1 MKSHKANRAM
11 IAAILMSAAACFA
24 QAVGV
29 SGIVRDKEG
38 KGIGEVTVRLG
49 KAGLSTL
56 TSSDGSFSLSGTAF
70 DYPFLLEDNRISFK
84 VEKPVEVRVEAL
96 DIDGKVAVANGQVI
110 SAEEHSIILPRFS
123 NGMHTHRITIKDQEY
138 SFMDRSSMPP
148 HRGTDSSGQGR
159 APGKQPGAGARI
171 DDALI
176 FSKTGYLL
184 YRLPVGRSDTSAI
197 MITMAPVTTGTLR
210 DADGNSYRTMRFGHQ
225 EWTIENLKTTKYND
239 GTPIT
244 YVRDSATW
252 LNIYLTG
259 SSTPAYGIYGGD
271 SPQMAKYGLFYNWY
285 AVHTG
290 KLAPKGWRVPTDA
303 DWDSLQNYL
312 IAGGFNYDGTIK
324 GNRIAKSM
332 ATGGDWC
339 SSTLEGAIGNDRSK
353 NNASGF
359 SALPGGLRH
368 WGGSYYSLFE
378 EQILTYLWSST
389 EYDSVRAWHRYLDC
403 NKSFFDRLFH
413 HKNTGF
419 PVRVVRDVN

>member
-1 MKSHKANRAM
+1 MTIPALLAL
-11 IAAILMSAAACFA
+11 AASCWA
-24 QAVGV
+24 QSINITGKV
-29 SGIVRDKEG
+29 SDKEG
-38 KGIGEVTVRLG
+38 RGIEDVMVRLG
-49 KAGLSTL
+49 KANLATRTGL
-56 TSSDGSFSLSGTAF
+56 DGSFTLAGSGTDF
-70 DYPFLLEDNRISFK
+70 PFLLKDNRLVLN
-84 VEKPVEVRVEAL
+84 VEKSVAVRVEAL
-96 DIDGKVAVANGQVI
+96 DIDGAVVVAHGQVVSPEERSI
-110 SAEEHSIILPRFS
+110 SLPRFS
-123 NGMHTHRITIKDQEY
+123 DGMHIHRITIKDKEY
-138 SFMDRSSMPP
+138 SFTDRSGLIP
-148 HRGTDSSGQGR
+148 HRGTDSSGKGGSPVKE
-159 APGKQPGAGARI
+159 AGAGARI

-176 FSKTGYLL
+176 FSKAGYLL
-184 YRLPVGRSDTSAI
+184 YRLPMSSPDTSAI
-197 MITMAPVTTGTLR
+197 RITMAPLMTGTIR
-210 DADGNSYRTMRFGHQ
+210 DVDGNSYRTVRFGHQ
-225 EWTIENLKTTKYND
+225 EWTIENLKTTKYDD

-244 YVRDSATW
+244 NVPDSASW

-259 SSTPAYGIYGGD
+259 SSTPAYGIYGGG
-271 SPQMAKYGLFYNWY
+271 SPRKAKYGLFYNWY

-303 DWDSLQNYL
+303 DWDTLQNYL
-312 IAGGFNYDGTIK
+312 IAGGYNYDGTTK

-332 ATGGDWC
+332 ATEGDWC
-339 SSTLEGAIGNDRSK
+339 SSTLEGAIGNDQSK
-353 NNASGF
+353 NNTSGF

>member
-1 MKSHKANRAM
+1 MKSHKENRVM
-11 IAAILMSAAACFA
+11 LAALLISAAGCFA
-24 QAVGV
+24 QTVGI

-38 KGIGEVTVRLG
+38 KGIGAVSVRLG

-56 TSSDGSFSLSGTAF
+56 TSADGSFSLGGTAF

-96 DIDGKVAVANGQVI
+96 DIEGSVVVAHGQVI
-110 SAEEHSIILPRFS
+110 SAEEHSIMLPRFS
-123 NGMHTHRITIKDQEY
+123 NDMHTHRITIKDQEY
-138 SFMDRSSMPP
+138 SFMDRSRLLPRM
-148 HRGTDSSGQGR
+148 GMDSSWKRR
-159 APGKQPGAGARI
+159 APGKEAGARI

-176 FSKTGYLL
+176 FSKTGYQL
-184 YRLPVGRSDTSAI
+184 YRLPISRSDTSAI
-197 MITMAPVTTGTLR
+197 RITMAPLTTGTLS
-210 DADGNSYRTMRFGHQ
+210 DVDGNSYRTIRFGHQ
-225 EWTIENLKTTKYND
+225 EWAIENLKTTKYND

-244 YVRDSATW
+244 YVRDSAAW
-252 LNIYLTG
+252 LKIYLTG

-271 SPQMAKYGLFYNWY
+271 SPQKAKYGLFYNWY

-303 DWDSLQNYL
+303 DWDTLQNYL
-312 IAGGFNYDGTIK
+312 IAGGYNYDGTTK

-332 ATGGDWC
+332 ATVGDWR
-339 SSTLEGAIGNDRSK
+339 SSTLEGAIGNDRGK

-378 EQILTYLWSST
+378 EPILTYLWSST

-403 NKSFFDRLFH
+403 NKSYFDRLFH

>member
-1 MKSHKANRAM
+1 MKSQKANRVM
-11 IAAILMSAAACFA
+11 IAAILMSAAACSA
-24 QAVGV
+24 QTVGV
-29 SGIVRDKEG
+29 SGIVKDKEG
-38 KGIGEVTVRLG
+38 KGIGEVAVRLG
-49 KAGLSTL
+49 KGGLSTL
-56 TSSDGSFSLSGTAF
+56 TASDGTFKFNGTVS
-70 DYPFLLEDNRISFK
+70 DYPFLMEDNRVVFK
-84 VEKPVEVRVEAL
+84 VDKPVEVRVEAL
-96 DIDGKVAVANGQVI
+96 DTVGSVVVAHGQVI
-110 SAEEHSIILPRFS
+110 SAEEHSLMLPRFS
-123 NGMHTHRITIKDQEY
+123 NGMHTHRITIKDREY
-138 SFMDRSSMPP
+138 SFTDRAGMLTD
-148 HRGTDSSGQGR
+148 RGMDSSGEGR
-159 APGKQPGAGARI
+159 ATGRASGAGARI

-184 YRLPVGRSDTSAI
+184 YRLPISRSVTSAI
-197 MITMAPVTTGTLR
+197 KVTMAPLTTGSLI
-210 DADGNSYRTMRFGHQ
+210 DVDGNSYRTVRFGHQ

-244 YVRDSATW
+244 FVRDSAAW
-252 LNIYLTG
+252 LDIYLTG
-259 SSTPAYGIYGGD
+259 SAIPAYGLFGRD
-271 SPQMAKYGLFYNWY
+271 SPKKAKYGLFYNWY

-290 KLAPKGWRVPTDA
+290 KLAPKGWRVPSDA
-303 DWDSLQNYL
+303 DWDTLQNYL
-312 IAGGFNYDGTIK
+312 IANGYNDDGTTK

-332 ATGGDWC
+332 ATRGDWC

>member
-1 MKSHKANRAM
+1 
-11 IAAILMSAAACFA
+11 
-24 QAVGV
+24 
-29 SGIVRDKEG
+29 
-38 KGIGEVTVRLG
+38 
-49 KAGLSTL
+49 
-56 TSSDGSFSLSGTAF
+56 
-70 DYPFLLEDNRISFK
+70 
-84 VEKPVEVRVEAL
+84 
-96 DIDGKVAVANGQVI
+96 
-110 SAEEHSIILPRFS
+110 
-123 NGMHTHRITIKDQEY
+123 
-138 SFMDRSSMPP
+138 
-148 HRGTDSSGQGR
+148 
-159 APGKQPGAGARI
+159 
-171 DDALI
+171 
-176 FSKTGYLL
+176 
-184 YRLPVGRSDTSAI
+184 
-197 MITMAPVTTGTLR
+197 MAPLTTGTIR
-210 DADGNSYRTMRFGHQ
+210 DVDGNSYRTVRFGHQ

-239 GTPIT
+239 GTPVT
-244 YVRDSATW
+244 NVPDSASW
-252 LNIYLTG
+252 LDIYLTG

-271 SPQMAKYGLFYNWY
+271 SPQRAKYGLFYNWY

-303 DWDSLQNYL
+303 DWDTLQSYL
-312 IAGGFNYDGTIK
+312 IAGGFNYDGTTK

-332 ATGGDWC
+332 ATGGSWC
-339 SSTLEGAIGNDRSK
+339 TSTLEGAIGNDRSK

>member
-1 MKSHKANRAM
+1 VM
-11 IAAILMSAAACFA
+11 
-24 QAVGV
+24 
-29 SGIVRDKEG
+29 
-38 KGIGEVTVRLG
+38 VRLG
-49 KAGLSTL
+49 KAGLETL
-56 TSSDGSFSLSGTAF
+56 TAPDGSFRLSGTVF
-70 DYPFLLEDNRISFK
+70 DYPFILADNRISFN
-84 VEKPVEVRVEAL
+84 VEKPVAVRVEAL
-96 DIDGKVAVANGQVI
+96 DFDGAVVVAHGQVV
-110 SAEEHSIILPRFS
+110 SAEEPSITLPRFS
-123 NGMHTHRITIKDQEY
+123 NGTHTHRITIKDKEF
-138 SFMDRSSMPP
+138 SFTDRSGLIPN
-148 HRGTDSSGQGR
+148 RGSDLSGKGVG
-159 APGKQPGAGARI
+159 PGKKAGTGARI

-176 FSKTGYLL
+176 FSKTGSLL
-184 YRLPVGRSDTSAI
+184 YRLPMSSPDTSAI
-197 MITMAPVTTGTLR
+197 RITMSPLMTGTMR
-210 DADGNSYRTMRFGHQ
+210 DVDGNSYRTVRFGHQ

-244 YVRDSATW
+244 NVPDSASW

-271 SPQMAKYGLFYNWY
+271 SPQRAKYGLFYNWY

-303 DWDSLQNYL
+303 DWDTLQNYL
-312 IAGGFNYDGTIK
+312 IAGGYNYNGTTK

-339 SSTLEGAIGNDRSK
+339 TSTLEGAIGNDRSK

-403 NKSFFDRLFH
+403 NKSFLDRLFH

-419 PVRVVRDVN
+419 PVRIVRDVNGL